1 LFAAAIAAS
10 FHFQSSRIAYA
21 LRMRAAQIVVPS
33 LLPFLS
39 TAKHGENIDYAGHLG
54 GALAGVTLSIA
65 MLAFWPRQQPFPR
78 FSRSMATV
86 SAVFL
91 AVAVGSLLPITE
103 LRDATVAGDPM
114 HDYSAGRYEQAAKR
128 FAAKAQAADE
138 NVSYYYL
145 WEFLAQTHLANEH
158 AVADLRSSTGKVDQ
172 SKWPF
177 PVYGLFLGELTP
189 ENVMAR
195 ASNSDQRCEATFYT
209 GEWHLWR
216 KDNQKALTEFQD
228 TLSSCPKAFME
239 YEGASAE
246 LKRLGTQ

>member
-39 TAKHGENIDYAGHLG
+39 TAKHGEVIDYAGHLG
-54 GALAGVTLSIA
+54 GALAGVTLSIV
-65 MLAFWPRQQPFPR
+65 MLALWPREHPFPR

-228 TLSSCPKAFME
+228 TLSSCPKTFME